1 MCRGETL
8 LLLALAASLELLC
21 GVENRILLFI
31 YALPLL
37 PVLVG
42 ANLTKRAACDYRGK
56 LISE

>member
-8 LLLALAASLELLC
+8 LLLALTASLELLC
-21 GVENRILLFI
+21 GLANRTLLFI

-37 PVLVG
+37 TVLVG

-56 LISE
+56 LVSE